1 MSNILLQI
9 TVLVGDPIDLE
20 DIVKTHVQAGIS
32 ETALHNVIALEVGMK
47 MKELKAELDQ
57 LVLARNL
64 QDAAKTTENIQVLQ
78 RVQGLWQF
86 VDWEAQGLAFEEIDT
101 REEFALL
108 PPQDTPAPSEG
119 NVTFNSSLKR

>member
-1 MSNILLQI
+1 LNILVQI

-32 ETALHNVIALEVGMK
+32 ETALHHVIALEVGMK

-64 QDAAKTTENIQVLQ
+64 QDAAKVTENIQVLQ

-86 VDWEAQGLAFEEIDT
+86 VDWEAQGLTFEEIET

-108 PPQDTPAPSEG
+108 PPQDTPPPCEG
-119 NVTFNSSLKR
+119 KVTFNSSLNR